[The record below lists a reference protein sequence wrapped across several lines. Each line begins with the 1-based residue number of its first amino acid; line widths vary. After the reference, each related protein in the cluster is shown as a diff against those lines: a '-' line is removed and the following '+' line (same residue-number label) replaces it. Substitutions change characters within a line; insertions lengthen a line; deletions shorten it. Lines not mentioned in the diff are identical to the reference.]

1 MSLLNS
7 RSINISS
14 QKMIIIIQQ
23 HSTILEK
30 LSFYRNISENIYKS
44 PECLKMKENFVFK
57 IGNLAIIDLKI
68 MRGKNSIVIMV
79 NNWGP
84 NCLFL
89 HICQSLFFFFHYSAG
104 IVEKPSLLMQP
115 MTVMFEEHTP
125 KTKCTH
131 AQSAGNVFQ
140 MLTNLN
146 YTWIFI
152 LCLRQRNECFTI
164 WFCDYEFLCVCVH
177 FDFSLSLT
185 IF

>member
-89 HICQSLFFFFHYSAG
+89 HICQSLFFSFITVQALW
-104 IVEKPSLLMQP
+104 KSLRFSCSP
-115 MTVMFEEHTP
+115 W
-125 KTKCTH
+125 
-131 AQSAGNVFQ
+131 QSCSKNTRQRQSVH
-140 MLTNLN
+140 MLSLREMC
-146 YTWIFI
+146 FK
-152 LCLRQRNECFTI
+152 CLRT
-164 WFCDYEFLCVCVH
+164 
-177 FDFSLSLT
+177 
-185 IF
+185 